1 MKFVCSTMML
11 WINSMWFL
19 NWFLLTVW
27 HTRLICMTVH
37 ERKFNSGFSKWLLWL
52 ILRWKMAWFGCIS
65 DLTTV
70 RITLQ
75 FYYLAEVVLMLQLA
89 FLFICFK
96 YCGYVSR
103 KYLIFC
109 YIITNSE
116 IQLCKLGVCICS
128 LICY

>member
-27 HTRLICMTVH
+27 HTHLIFMTVH
-37 ERKFNSGFSKWLLWL
+37 ERKFNSGFLKHLLSL
-52 ILRWKMAWFGCIS
+52 KSRWKDGLMWVHSRFHNC
-65 DLTTV
+65 
-70 RITLQ
+70 ITLQ
-75 FYYLAEVVLMLQLA
+75 FDCLTEITLMLRLVLA
-89 FLFICFK
+89 FEFLKCYADI
-96 YCGYVSR
+96 SR

-109 YIITNSE
+109 FIITNSE